1 MQCRRGIYVSAC
13 PAASKIFTD
22 NGNVFFVLM
31 KDLSRRET
39 KQGVIANVSAFSDT
53 AREFGDFDFSSK
65 FYLVNNL
72 NKL

>member
-1 MQCRRGIYVSAC
+1 
-13 PAASKIFTD
+13 
-22 NGNVFFVLM
+22 M